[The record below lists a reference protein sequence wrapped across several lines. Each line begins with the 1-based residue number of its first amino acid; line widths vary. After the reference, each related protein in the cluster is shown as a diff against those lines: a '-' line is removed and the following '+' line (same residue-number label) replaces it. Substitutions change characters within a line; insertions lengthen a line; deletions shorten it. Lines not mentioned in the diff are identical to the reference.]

1 MLVVTPQETLKT
13 KLIHDRF
20 QEKPQFKGLFDGVY
34 KIVKAQGFSGI
45 YRGVAPTIL
54 RQGSNQGIR
63 FVVYEDVCKLLAVI
77 ICMFNFFKMN
87 KIGSN
92 KF

>member
-34 KIVKAQGFSGI
+34 KIVKSHGFSGI
-45 YRGVAPTIL
+45 YRGVIPTIL

-63 FVVYEDVCKLLAVI
+63 FVVYEDACKWLAVI
-77 ICMFNFFKMN
+77 ISIHIF
-87 KIGSN
+87 
-92 KF
+92 